1 MLLSL
6 YELENLIHTVLKV
19 LATPGDPLQV
29 TLVSIA
35 DVPYRLLSLLL
46 LHMGQFCCYVTFKSS
61 VIFEFRKAFLA
72 LHKEILLRQPIIVR
86 IKGKIT
92 TCKYL

>member
-46 LHMGQFCCYVTFKSS
+46 LHMGQFCYYVTFKS

-72 LHKEILLRQPIIVR
+72 LHKEVPLRQPIIVR